1 MEKQDYLR
9 GTVEKYLKELSE
21 RRIVPGGGSAS
32 ALTAALGAGLNLMV
46 INYSVKNEDE
56 SPVLSAAR
64 KEQQDSLER
73 LSAFI
78 DEDCAAFRALMEAV
92 RSKSGAQKEFMA
104 AAEIPMKICHE
115 CRASMNIVARFQ
127 EEASRTL
134 LTDVG
139 CAVNM
144 LKAAFYSAE
153 LNVKVNLKHIK
164 DGPFVENAGNT
175 LKTLKEEIDRT
186 SEDILKKLEKTWQ
199 M

>member
-1 MEKQDYLR
+1 
-9 GTVEKYLKELSE
+9 
-21 RRIVPGGGSAS
+21 
-32 ALTAALGAGLNLMV
+32 MV

-92 RSKSGAQKEFMA
+92 RSNSGARKEFMA

-115 CRASMNIVARFQ
+115 CRASVNIAARFL
-127 EEASRTL
+127 EEANSGL

-144 LKAAFYSAE
+144 LKAAFSSAE

-164 DGPFVENAGNT
+164 DDSFVANAENT

-186 SEDILKKLEKTWQ
+186 SENILKKLGKTWQ